1 MQVCCCSFFKFKC
14 LKGNWFTFTT
24 YLCRRFSPLLW
35 QLSLN
40 ACGNLN
46 MCRSV
51 EYEDALIAIFCVNF
65 DLWSFKTPITVFF
78 FLSKNYNWP
87 HTWLFFRF
95 QWNGK
100 LNRCWYYCCVQWTFL
115 CCVWKTSEQIEFRH
129 VQTKLSLSSILSKV
143 VEHVDYWI
151 FLYIQYTYW
160 VVFIYSYTCRVLN
173 WKRKYR
179 AILLISTKT
188 FQRLKITS
196 CCLLLSCDVT
206 LLHVLQ
212 TNVSELFFK
221 IYTVFKYTDGYSS
234 ALCCIKIFLILAHVE
249 QNIRHWKVCDRPISA
264 ADIGCTKK

>member
-1 MQVCCCSFFKFKC
+1 M
-14 LKGNWFTFTT
+14 LI
-24 YLCRRFSPLLW
+24 LL
-35 QLSLN
+35 
-40 ACGNLN
+40 
-46 MCRSV
+46 
-51 EYEDALIAIFCVNF
+51 
-65 DLWSFKTPITVFF
+65 
-78 FLSKNYNWP
+78 
-87 HTWLFFRF
+87 
-95 QWNGK
+95 
-100 LNRCWYYCCVQWTFL
+100 CCVQWPFL

-151 FLYIQYTYW
+151 FQVDTIHTVYILGGIYLYRPY
-160 VVFIYSYTCRVLN
+160 RVLN

-196 CCLLLSCDVT
+196 SAWHCLLLSCDVT

-221 IYTVFKYTDGYSS
+221 INTVFKYTDGYSS

-264 ADIGCTKK
+264 ADIGWTKK